1 MLQPTLAQKEYDPLA
16 SGSGGQCCWQN
27 PERMARAVCTPPS
40 CFKITSSGISIFGG
54 KIEVKRGEL
63 RGPKCPESRPV
74 YWDVS
79 ACPAHCTAGITHK
92 RQAGVGHLRTASSV
106 HYPHGFLNVVLP
118 NQFC

>member
-16 SGSGGQCCWQN
+16 SGSGGWLG
-27 PERMARAVCTPPS
+27 AVCTPPS

-92 RQAGVGHLRTASSV
+92 QQAGVGHLRTASSV